1 MGRVFPMV
9 ISSEFPMRQ
18 YRDGDHREDAPH
30 FTIYNLQ
37 TKFNATQNYF
47 QLNEER
53 RKLVEATRIRL
64 QKQRERVM
72 EYTDAKLK
80 RN

>member
-1 MGRVFPMV
+1 M
-9 ISSEFPMRQ
+9 
-18 YRDGDHREDAPH
+18 
-30 FTIYNLQ
+30 Q
-37 TKFNATQNYF
+37 TKFHATKNDF

>member
-1 MGRVFPMV
+1 MRLPDGYFVG
-9 ISSEFPMRQ
+9 ISHGAVLTGKTHKLLRHNSLQ
-18 YRDGDHREDAPH
+18 CK
-30 FTIYNLQ
+30 NLQ
-37 TKFNATQNYF
+37 TKFHATQNDF